1 MPDNDLKQLSKFL
14 SYILRH
20 NPGALALDMDPQGWV
35 RVESILA
42 KAEAPVTRHQ
52 IEEVVRTSSKQ
63 RFSFSPDG
71 LKIRANQ
78 GHSFA
83 VDLGLTPCR
92 PPATLFHGTAERALP
107 AILSEGLKPMQ
118 RQHVH
123 LSPDAATA
131 RTVGMRHGKPVILSV
146 DAERMAAEGHV
157 FFLSENGVWLCS
169 AVPAQYLMH

>member
-20 NPGALALDMDPQGWV
+20 NPGALGLNMDWQGWV
-35 RVESILA
+35 GVDAILT
-42 KAEAPVTRHQ
+42 KAAPPVTRRQ

-63 RFSFSPDG
+63 RFSLSPDG

-78 GHSFA
+78 GHSLA

-92 PPATLFHGTAERALP
+92 PPATLFHGTAERSLP
-107 AILSEGLKPMQ
+107 AVLCEGLKPMQ

-123 LSPDAATA
+123 LSPDAETA
-131 RTVGMRHGKPVILSV
+131 RSVGMRHGTPAVLSI
-146 DAERMAAEGHV
+146 DAARMAAEGHE
-157 FFLSENGVWLCS
+157 FLLSANGVWLCP
-169 AVPAQYLMH
+169 AVPAQYLLH